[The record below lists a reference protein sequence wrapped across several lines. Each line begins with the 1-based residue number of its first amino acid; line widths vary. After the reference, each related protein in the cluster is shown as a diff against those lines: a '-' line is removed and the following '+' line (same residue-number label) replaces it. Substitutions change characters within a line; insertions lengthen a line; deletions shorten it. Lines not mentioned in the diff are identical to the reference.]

1 MSLCNQTGRIH
12 STESFGTVDGPGV
25 RFVVF
30 FQGCPM
36 RCQYCHNPDTW
47 EAHGGTEMTVQELL
61 DQYENNRSFYK
72 NGGMTATGGEPML
85 QLPFL
90 TKLFKEAKKRGI
102 QTCLDTSGITY
113 RKEKE
118 QEFAELFAY
127 TDLVMLDIKSSDP
140 KLHKSLTHCEITP
153 VAAFME
159 SLDRHNVPIRIRHVI
174 VPGLTYDDEKLFHL
188 GQFIGKL
195 RNLKELEVL
204 PYHAMGVKK
213 YEALNLL
220 YPLEG
225 VKPLTKENA
234 MEARKQILAGVKA
247 VRHA

>member
-1 MSLCNQTGRIH
+1 
-12 STESFGTVDGPGV
+12 
-25 RFVVF
+25 
-30 FQGCPM
+30 
-36 RCQYCHNPDTW
+36 
-47 EAHGGTEMTVQELL
+47 
-61 DQYENNRSFYK
+61 
-72 NGGMTATGGEPML
+72 
-85 QLPFL
+85 
-90 TKLFKEAKKRGI
+90 
-102 QTCLDTSGITY
+102 
-113 RKEKE
+113 
-118 QEFAELFAY
+118 
-127 TDLVMLDIKSSDP
+127 
-140 KLHKSLTHCEITP
+140 
-153 VAAFME
+153 ME